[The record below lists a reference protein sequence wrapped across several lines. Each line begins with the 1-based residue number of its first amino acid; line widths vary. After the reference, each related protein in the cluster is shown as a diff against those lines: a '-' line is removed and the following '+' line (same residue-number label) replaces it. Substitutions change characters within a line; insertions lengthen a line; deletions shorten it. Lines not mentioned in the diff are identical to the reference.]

1 MGIVNSNEWLVVS
14 LPRRKQLTKFPNGGT
29 QNCWSSLFP
38 SRFSFFFVFFLCRR
52 FAFPSRR
59 KERLNGSSIIQ
70 RTNQSTF
77 FFFFFFYNRRDD
89 LTVAVCHF
97 LSPFSFFLFFFGCL
111 RRRRRLPPRLE
122 CPWHPARSRCI
133 HHWTYCILP
142 PHHPLI
148 VRRRVGLFSSGANRK
163 EKEDAI
169 ERRGVCQVE
178 GK

>member
-97 LSPFSFFLFFFGCL
+97 LSPFSFFFFF
-111 RRRRRLPPRLE
+111 RLPSPTTTSSTPFGMSLTSGSIPVYTPLNVL
-122 CPWHPARSRCI
+122 CPPPLTTPLSFVAGWVFSHPERI
-133 HHWTYCILP
+133 EKK
-142 PHHPLI
+142 
-148 VRRRVGLFSSGANRK
+148 RK
-163 EKEDAI
+163 M
-169 ERRGVCQVE
+169 Q
-178 GK
+178 